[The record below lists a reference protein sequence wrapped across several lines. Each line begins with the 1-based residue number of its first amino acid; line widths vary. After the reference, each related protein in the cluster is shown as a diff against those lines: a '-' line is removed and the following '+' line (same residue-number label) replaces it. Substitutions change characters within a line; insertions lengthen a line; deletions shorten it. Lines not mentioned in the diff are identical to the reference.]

1 MHFNAIPNEP
11 MLSRLQKICKTEGI
25 FIEADS
31 LNAIVRG
38 HGGDLRNAINAL
50 QAWFV
55 LPDENARENF
65 ILRLGETFNVKS
77 FLQMTLK
84 AKSIK
89 EAVILTKGNST
100 RNIIREVFNFIVQ
113 SDASVDKIHNII
125 EICLTSERDLNN
137 GIDEEMVRWDFC
149 RMLSV

>member
-1 MHFNAIPNEP
+1 MTVEVRNNDINKALLVLKQRME
-11 MLSRLQKICKTEGI
+11 TEGI

-65 ILRLGETFNVKS
+65 IVVVSNSNSSNTFQNAADSTGKPSDNTILLSNGMYFDLG
-77 FLQMTLK
+77 
-84 AKSIK
+84 
-89 EAVILTKGNST
+89 AVNSSGSL
-100 RNIIREVFNFIVQ
+100 IRPITI
-113 SDASVDKIHNII
+113 SGGGDDASRA
-125 EICLTSERDLNN
+125 T
-137 GIDEEMVRWDFC
+137 
-149 RMLSV
+149 